1 MTITYTISPAIPS
14 KLMEKTVPGKI
25 LLRFMKIEVV
35 DGVTMSRLYRMG
47 PDLDRLQNYY
57 YLSMRKEHQCD
68 GKMDIPH
75 SLAHEM
81 IAFTD
86 GLSEEHPLY
95 NLRAVAEASLK
106 TPGGLEDVD
115 DWQFEEQLE
124 DFLQALCQADPKNL
138 PVITVEGSRVGDE
151 KRDGYMI
158 GEFGGFASVVTP
170 DGYERMTTQLFIH
183 EAKARLAAKHS
194 DDIQPPRTEI
204 SR

>member
-1 MTITYTISPAIPS
+1 
-14 KLMEKTVPGKI
+14 
-25 LLRFMKIEVV
+25 MKKEVV
-35 DGVTMSRLYRMG
+35 DGMTMSRLYQMG
-47 PDLDRLQNYY
+47 PDFDKFQNYY
-57 YLSMRKEHQCD
+57 YLSMRKEHQYD
-68 GKMDIPH
+68 GQVDIPH

-95 NLRAVAEASLK
+95 NLRAVAEASLE
-106 TPGGLEDVD
+106 TPGGLKDVD

-124 DFLQALCQADPKNL
+124 DLFQALCQADPKKL

-183 EAKARLAAKHS
+183 EAKARLGAKQS
-194 DDIQPPRTEI
+194 DDIQPPVPGI
-204 SR
+204 S